1 MVYVTRI
8 ESFNAAH
15 RLFRADWSEEKNN
28 QVFGKCANKN
38 WHGHNFTLHVTVAG
52 ISDSETGF
60 VIDLKQ
66 LKTIIKE
73 HITDKL
79 DHKNMNTDV
88 PFLENIQPSIENVI
102 EKYGNNLFHI
112 FPPLLPFIGSYYTKQ
127 IAIIANILVAKKATN
142 FVDL

>member
-15 RLFRADWSEEKNN
+15 RLFRAEWSEEKNN

-52 ISDSETGF
+52 IPNPETGF

-102 EKYGNNLFHI
+102 EKIWEQLIPYIPAPASLYR
-112 FPPLLPFIGSYYTKQ
+112 L
-127 IAIIANILVAKKATN
+127 ILHETN
-142 FVDL
+142 SNYCEYFGR